1 MAETAEQEAERAGGV
16 EAIRD
21 DVPDGLRLRDPA
33 EVVRT
38 GERWLAE
45 YLDRAARTRFIVGLS
60 GGLDS
65 TVTALWAAR
74 AVGPERLTLLSLPCR
89 TRMPDFD
96 LGEEPV
102 RRAERVAGMI
112 PDADFRILDIGPVVA
127 AEAWTCGLTA
137 ILDASRWKGASG
149 MVFGNLQA
157 RIRAV
162 RLRTFA
168 NAENGLVLGTG
179 NLSERLLGY
188 FTLGGDEQC
197 DVELLG
203 ALFKTEIRQIAPV
216 LDTPYEIREAA
227 PSADLL
233 PGQTDRKELGFTY
246 READRVLV
254 RLLGAVDGGPLTSVP
269 GAVRERL
276 ESEGVDGVRSN
287 VVRRVLDQVDETAF
301 KRAEMPRFR
310 PEGRDRS
317 GR

>member
-1 MAETAEQEAERAGGV
+1 MAGTAESLQGV
-16 EAIRD
+16 ENAGAGA
-21 DVPDGLRLRDPA
+21 PDLGLPDPEEVLRSG
-33 EVVRT
+33 R
-38 GERWLAE
+38 RWLSE
-45 YLDRAARTRFIVGLS
+45 YLDRAGKARVVLGLS

-74 AVGPERLTLLSLPCR
+74 AVGDDRLTLLSLPCR
-89 TRMPDFD
+89 TRMPGFD

-102 RRAERVAGMI
+102 NRARTVARMI
-112 PDADFRILDIGPVVA
+112 PDADFRVLDIGPVVA
-127 AEAWTCGLTA
+127 SEAWTCGLTA

-168 NAENGLVLGTG
+168 NAEKGLVLGTG

-188 FTLGGDEQC
+188 FTLGGDEQA

-203 ALFKTEIRQIAPV
+203 GLFKTEIRQLAPL
-216 LDTPYEIREAA
+216 LDTPEEILDAE

-254 RLLGAVDGGPLTSVP
+254 RLLSALEGRVADVPDG
-269 GAVRERL
+269 VRERL
-276 ESEGVDGVRSN
+276 ETEGIGGVRPN
-287 VVRRVLDQVDETAF
+287 VVRRVLDRVSETAF
-301 KRAEMPRFR
+301 KRRRMPRFE
-310 PEGRDRS
+310 PPGRDPF
-317 GR
+317 GGDPA